1 MAASNDS
8 RTARKP
14 QSQQGFSAP
23 SSVDAPDV
31 ASGASIDPADVARFS
46 AQAAEWWDA
55 RGPFAPL
62 HRFNPARLSF
72 IRDQV
77 CARFGRDPKALR
89 PFRGLSLIDIGCG
102 GGLVAEPMRRMG
114 FDVTA
119 VDASSENIGTARAHA
134 AETGLDIAYRAAT
147 VEQIEA
153 EGAGPFDVVLALEI
167 IEHVT
172 DPESFIRTA
181 SRLVAPGGML
191 IVATLN
197 RTLRSLAL
205 GKIAAEYVLRWVPAG
220 THDWHQ
226 FLKPEEIRLM
236 LSQEPLAVHGPYG
249 LAYDLLNDRWSES
262 TDAAV
267 NFMIV
272 ATRD

>member
-14 QSQQGFSAP
+14 QS
-23 SSVDAPDV
+23 PDGLSQV
-31 ASGASIDPADVARFS
+31 AAGASIDPADVARFS

-72 IRDQV
+72 IRDQA
-77 CARFGRDPKALR
+77 CARFGRDPRSLR
-89 PFRGLSLIDIGCG
+89 PFEGLSLIDIGCG

-134 AETGLDIAYRAAT
+134 VQMGLDIAYRAAT
-147 VEQIEA
+147 VEQVEA
-153 EGAGPFDVVLALEI
+153 QGAGPFDVVLALEI

-172 DPESFIRTA
+172 DPEAFIRTA
-181 SRLVAPGGML
+181 SRLVAPGGMM

-205 GKIAAEYVLRWVPAG
+205 GKVAAEYVLRWVPAG
-220 THDWHQ
+220 THDWRQ
-226 FLKPEEIRLM
+226 FLKPDEIRLM
-236 LSQEPLAVHGPYG
+236 LSQEPLAVQGPYG
-249 LAYDLLNDRWSES
+249 LAYDLINDRWSES
-262 TDAAV
+262 ADAAV
-267 NFMIV
+267 NFMMV